1 MKRQPSAQ
9 FEYKE
14 SLSLDKLRSALIRQE
29 ETIIFALIERGQFAL
44 NPIIYKSNPG
54 EEFAVVNGTEP
65 IKSSFMEYFLLETE
79 KVHARVRRYT
89 SPEEHAFFPNDLPA
103 PILPKL
109 DFPPILHPNTVNL
122 NARIMKIYVNEIV
135 SQITA
140 PGSDNNYGSAA
151 TCDVACLQALSKRI
165 HYGKFV
171 AEAKF
176 QENPE
181 EYSRLIRAGDTDGLM
196 RLLTNTAVENR
207 LLRRV
212 VSKASLY
219 GIT

>member
-1 MKRQPSAQ
+1 
-9 FEYKE
+9 
-14 SLSLDKLRSALIRQE
+14 
-29 ETIIFALIERGQFAL
+29 
-44 NPIIYKSNPG
+44 
-54 EEFAVVNGTEP
+54 
-65 IKSSFMEYFLLETE
+65 
-79 KVHARVRRYT
+79 
-89 SPEEHAFFPNDLPA
+89 
-103 PILPKL
+103 
-109 DFPPILHPNTVNL
+109 
-122 NARIMKIYVNEIV
+122 MKIYVNEIV

-219 GIT
+219 GADITDSSIVTRADITDSSITSSADHSTPIFQVPQTCKIEPNAVREIYEKFIIPLTKDVEVDYLMQRLS